1 MMDAAT
7 RPACKVCG
15 APIGEGAPHARHAE
29 GCVCEACFLGALGR
43 APAWEAV
50 DAAYVSLAE
59 ALAAALDAREHETGL
74 HSKRVACHT
83 LVLARHFSADPRQL
97 QQVYLGG
104 LVDD

>member
-83 LVLARHFSADPRQL
+83 MVLAKRFTGDAAMLRKVCS
-97 QQVYLGG
+97 
-104 LVDD
+104 